1 MLQTRQ
7 VGFLSGKDII
17 RHMSDLKLADFQQ
30 YYDEAE
36 DPQDARPHP
45 HLGDPLSADM
55 FSDEM
60 VDIDFGAID
69 AFTEALRHQILAEQ
83 SGLAPPKDLHF
94 PSHVIASSHA
104 AFLENQLFLADTSP
118 AEETNN
124 GKVSLTIYIDNF
136 YCQFKTNKMLF
147 F

>member
-1 MLQTRQ
+1 

-30 YYDEAE
+30 YYAEAE
-36 DPQDARPHP
+36 AHAPPQDARAHA
-45 HLGDPLSADM
+45 HLGDPLPADT
-55 FSDEM
+55 FGDEM

-69 AFTEALRHQILAEQ
+69 AFTEALHHQILAEQ
-83 SGLAPPKDLHF
+83 KGLAPPKDLHF

-136 YCQFKTNKMLF
+136 YCQFKTNKILF